1 VSKRPADRPADEH
14 GDWVLWRP
22 EDYGS
27 PLFLSPV
34 IAQKLEEERLQRR
47 AELHAEQLADALEE
61 RRQAEAAAVTAAKT
75 AAPVQASTSPIIGA
89 HRAHASEVRRH
100 RVLPDDHLLVRRL
113 DALRGG
119 LLGDKDH
126 TGRELQAITAA
137 LARGTKRSVVRPIN
151 WREALVGLAT
161 ECPAFTVAID
171 IFASAHQVSETTSR
185 PPSIPPL
192 LLVGPPGVGKSH
204 FCRRVAETLE
214 CGSKWL
220 AMDQP
225 TAGSELR
232 GSDKHWSTAR
242 HGALFELLALGD
254 TANPLVVLDEIDKA
268 ARRQSSREIDP
279 LAQLYSV
286 LERETARRIA
296 DVSLDIE
303 LDASLVTYIATA
315 NSLATLDTALLSRFE
330 VIAVGLPSPDK
341 RRESAQRIIECTVDR
356 LGVWDSVRVSP
367 GVAVLLADY
376 SPRLIQRVVEK
387 AVGVAIASGR
397 ERIAAEDVEHELGLV
412 ARPAPRRMH

>member
-34 IAQKLEEERLQRR
+34 VAQKLEEERLQRR
-47 AELHAEQLADALEE
+47 AELHAEQLADALKE
-61 RRQAEAAAVTAAKT
+61 RRQAEAAAAIAAKAT
-75 AAPVQASTSPIIGA
+75 AQSSVLTSPTVGP
-89 HRAHASEVRRH
+89 HRAHEHEVRRH

-113 DALRGG
+113 DALRSGM
-119 LLGDKDH
+119 LGDKDH

-137 LARGTKRSVVRPIN
+137 LTRGTKRSIVRPLK
-151 WREALVGLAT
+151 WRAALDGLAT
-161 ECPAFTVAID
+161 ECPAFSDAID
-171 IFASAHQVSETTSR
+171 IYASAHQVSEVTSK
-185 PPSIPPL
+185 PPSIPPI

-225 TAGSELR
+225 TAGSDLR

-242 HGALFELLALGD
+242 HGVLFELLALGD

-286 LERETARRIA
+286 LERETARRIV

-315 NSLATLDTALLSRFE
+315 NSLTTLDTALLSRFE

-341 RRESAQRIIECTVDR
+341 RRESARRIIECTVER
-356 LGVWDSVRVSP
+356 LGLWDSVRVSP
-367 GVAVLLADY
+367 GVTVLLADY

-387 AVGVAIASGR
+387 AVGTAIATGR
-397 ERIAAEDVEHELGLV
+397 ERVDAEDVERELGLV
-412 ARPAPRRMH
+412 KRPTPRRLH